1 MFFYSIEKNR
11 IVFLLMP
18 LPGRPF
24 RPVSLSCF
32 FCPALLQ
39 HNLSRISGM
48 PAFVFV
54 WIVPIAIGIKRLKQ
68 NRQELLHLLNKKH
81 DKK

>member
-24 RPVSLSCF
+24 RPVFLSCF

-54 WIVPIAIGIKRLKQ
+54 WIDFKRLKQ